1 MEFNVKTANF
11 EGPFDLLL
19 HLVEKAQVDINE
31 ISIAQITEDFLKA
44 IQEMER
50 LDLDVASEFLV
61 VAATLI
67 DIKSKT
73 LLPFKK
79 GNGDKGDFLEDPRQQ
94 LVRRLLEYKKYKE
107 VSKVML
113 EMANNAEH
121 FHTRLPSEIE
131 PQSRPLN
138 LSLHHLFR
146 AFQRAMDKAKIL
158 NEKEE
163 KVHQIVK
170 EEITIGEQMEYIMEL
185 LKTSPKLYFGE
196 LLKNWSS
203 KYYLVISFLAVLE
216 LIRLKKIYVVQG
228 EPFGDIEISL
238 RREDVGNGGQ

>member
-1 MEFNVKTANF
+1 LEFNVKTANF

-31 ISIAQITEDFLKA
+31 ISLAQITEDFLKA
-44 IQEMER
+44 IKEMEK
-50 LDLDVASEFLV
+50 LDLEVASEFLV

-67 DIKSKT
+67 EIKTKT
-73 LLPFKK
+73 LLPFKR
-79 GNGDKGDFLEDPRQQ
+79 GNGEKGDLFEDPRQQ

-107 VSKVML
+107 VAQVML
-113 EMANNAEH
+113 EMADKGEH
-121 FHTRLPSEIE
+121 YHTRLPSEIE
-131 PQSRPLN
+131 PQFKPLN
-138 LSLHHLFR
+138 ISLHHLFR
-146 AFQRAMDKAKIL
+146 AFQRAMEKAQIL
-158 NEKEE
+158 NEKDE
-163 KVHQIVK
+163 KVHKIVK

-203 KYYLVISFLAVLE
+203 KYYLVISFLALLE
-216 LIRLKKIYVVQG
+216 LIRLKKIYVLQR

-238 RREDVGNGGQ
+238 RREEQVNGGQ